1 MTDRTDDV
9 AAAAIARESLIVRTI
24 ALSAA
29 TIAHA
34 WETSSVRR
42 LVRPAHAALGAL
54 TARDR
59 LRYGLVVVAAA
70 VVTRLLL
77 LAL

>member
-1 MTDRTDDV
+1 MSDRPDDVV
-9 AAAAIARESLIVRTI
+9 AAAVARESLIVR
-24 ALSAA
+24 AVASSAG

-42 LVRPAHAALGAL
+42 LARPADVALGGL
-54 TARDR
+54 TTRDR
-59 LRYGLVVVAAA
+59 LRYGLVVVAVA

-77 LAL
+77 LLV